1 MRRTIL
7 AVIATVAAVTAL
19 SGCGSSDSSSGSS
32 ATTTPIRVTTDA
44 LDPGAAVPAGW
55 SCEQIGG
62 KFEAHGTD
70 GRGSCIPLDP
80 RPECHIPP
88 GQQDGNYVSDF
99 TLTPP
104 FPNGTVAPAE
114 VRAMLDGAS
123 DANCWKIPA
132 Q

>member
-1 MRRTIL
+1 MRRTTI
-7 AVIATVAAVTAL
+7 AAVATLAAL
-19 SGCGSSDSSSGSS
+19 TLAGCGSSDTSSSSPS
-32 ATTTPIRVTTDA
+32 TTSTEADP
-44 LDPGAAVPAGW
+44 LGPGAPAPAGW

-62 KFEAHGTD
+62 RFEAHGTD
-70 GRGSCIPLDP
+70 GRGSCVPTDP
-80 RPECHIPP
+80 RPECHVPP

-99 TLTPP
+99 EMTPP
-104 FPNGTVAPAE
+104 FPGGTVAPAQ